1 MYPGNP
7 CKHSN
12 PKGCTNYENRQ
23 QDPCRSFH
31 CAWILEDSQLP
42 DWLKPDN
49 SKAIV
54 VRDKWKWNGYPVD
67 LAVAVGKKI
76 PPRTLKW
83 LMEFAEKHQRLL
95 IYTEQ
100 IIEDGNYLKQQEFT
114 GFGPPAFQR
123 DLLQWKKDG
132 KIFEGI

>member
-1 MYPGNP
+1 MNPGNP

-12 PKGCTNYENRQ
+12 PNGCTNYENRQ

-31 CAWILEDSQLP
+31 CAWIMDDNFLP
-42 DWLKPDN
+42 DWMKPDN
-49 SKAIV
+49 CKAIFIKN
-54 VRDKWKWNGYPVD
+54 KWRWNGHPVD

-83 LMEFAEKHQRLL
+83 LMEFAEKNQRLL

-100 IIEDGNYLKQQEFT
+100 VVENGKFLNKQKFT
-114 GFGPPAFQR
+114 GYGPPAFQTDVVR
-123 DLLQWKKDG
+123 LKEEG
-132 KIFEGI
+132 KLFEGV